1 MTWNYKMA
9 NLVKQR
15 NIQKQSKKEK
25 KKENMKNVKAE
36 KVKHLLEQQQQK
48 NLWQFFTN

>member
-15 NIQKQSKKEK
+15 NIRKQIQKEK
-25 KKENMKNVKAE
+25 KKENMKKVKANT
-36 KVKHLLEQQQQK
+36 VKQHLLEKK
-48 NLWQFFTN
+48 NQWQFFTN

>member
-15 NIQKQSKKEK
+15 NIRKQSKKEK
-25 KKENMKNVKAE
+25 KKENMKKVKAKTE
-36 KVKHLLEQQQQK
+36 KKKSMTVFH
-48 NLWQFFTN
+48 